1 MNNFEIILIAVSLAS
16 DAFAVALSKGFS
28 VNRLKISYI
37 SKVGIFFGVF
47 QGLMP
52 ILGFILSLNI
62 GKYLI
67 RYNYLIG
74 FLVLFIIGLSG
85 FLDKKEEENDK
96 FDILTMLVLAIST
109 SLDAFSIGVTAS
121 LMIDS
126 IYYPAAIIAL
136 ITFVL
141 SIIGII
147 LGHILK
153 DKIKIPAKKIGGII
167 LMLLGI
173 KMLIKYIHLF

>member
-62 GKYLI
+62 GKYF
-67 RYNYLIG
+67 G
-74 FLVLFIIGLSG
+74 
-85 FLDKKEEENDK
+85 
-96 FDILTMLVLAIST
+96 
-109 SLDAFSIGVTAS
+109 
-121 LMIDS
+121 
-126 IYYPAAIIAL
+126 
-136 ITFVL
+136 
-141 SIIGII
+141 
-147 LGHILK
+147 
-153 DKIKIPAKKIGGII
+153 
-167 LMLLGI
+167 
-173 KMLIKYIHLF
+173 